1 MSRGTSQL
9 QRWSAQYYNDNAR
22 FVGDL
27 AGAAVRLLDPRPGER
42 ILDIGCGDGYLS
54 ERLAA
59 AGAEVVGFDYSPE
72 LVAAARARGIDAR
85 QGNAEELEFDS
96 EFDGVFS
103 NAAMHWM
110 LRADAVV
117 AGVRRALR
125 PGGRFVGEFA
135 GARNARI
142 IRREVHAALDR
153 RGIDSAEV
161 DPWYLPTAE
170 EYRAVLEGGGLDVVH
185 VELFDRPVVI
195 DYPIADW
202 IRTFGSPYLTVLP
215 DEAARTALLDEV
227 TERLEP
233 ELLGPD
239 GRWTVD
245 YTRLRFR
252 AEKS

>member
-1 MSRGTSQL
+1 MNRGTSQL
-9 QRWSAQYYNDNAR
+9 QRWSAQHYADNAR

-27 AGAAVRLLDPRPGER
+27 AGEAVRLLSPQPGER
-42 ILDIGCGDGYLS
+42 ILDLGCGDGYLT

-59 AGAEVVGFDYSPE
+59 AGADVVGFDYSPA
-72 LVAAARARGIDAR
+72 LVAVARARGLDAR
-85 QGNAEELEFDS
+85 FGNAEELPFED

-110 LRADAVV
+110 LRAGAVV
-117 AGVRRALR
+117 EGVARALK

-135 GARNARI
+135 GARNAQI

-153 RGIDSAEV
+153 RGINSAEV

-170 EYRAVLEGGGLDVVH
+170 QYGDVLKAGGLVITH
-185 VELFDRPVVI
+185 IELFDRPVTI
-195 DYPIADW
+195 DYPIGEW
-202 IRTFGSPYLTVLP
+202 IRTFGSPYLTVLGDGQTEP
-215 DEAARTALLDEV
+215 AFLEEV
-227 TERLEP
+227 TDRLKS

-239 GRWTVD
+239 GRWSVD

-252 AEKS
+252 AEKP